1 VADNLQLND
10 KNTAFL
16 RTIKLD
22 FNGKCLTKKGPI
34 LMGILNLTPDSFY
47 TRSRVIDAEYLT
59 STAGRMLDEGADF
72 LDLGG
77 VSTRPGAENVSTN
90 DEIKRLLPAIK
101 TLLKA
106 FPEAF
111 ISIDTYRKAVAE
123 IMLNEGAFIINDISG
138 GKFDQDMP
146 DFIGKYNVPYVMM
159 HIHRNPSEMQKLP
172 LDTEVLSEVKLFF
185 EKQSE
190 IFEMKGANQLILDP
204 GFGFGK
210 TLSANYRLLANLNEL
225 RVKDYPLLIGI
236 SRKSMIYK
244 PLDIDPEKALNGT
257 SVLNTIALL
266 KGANILRV
274 HDVKEARET
283 VDLCSLFLINTTF

>member
-1 VADNLQLND
+1 
-10 KNTAFL
+10 
-16 RTIKLD
+16 
-22 FNGKCLTKKGPI
+22 
-34 LMGILNLTPDSFY
+34 MGILNLTPDSFY